1 MRITYLVLMGL
12 KRTKCC
18 VAVYHALHYDVEGY
32 VLCYGVVGHDAWCY
46 DAWCYDAMDHDAL
59 RYDDLYYD
67 GAMERKEGC

>member
-1 MRITYLVLMGL
+1 MAFDLVVREL
-12 KRTKCC
+12 KRRKCC

-46 DAWCYDAMDHDAL
+46 DAMVHGAL